1 MPLRLFTILLQSAR
15 EGIKSIIRETNKS
28 MKYSVR
34 ELSVCG
40 MMAALIC
47 VLAPVS
53 LPLVSEVPISLATL
67 AVMLCG
73 VLLGRNLGSLA
84 VLIYIILGA
93 IGLPVFAGW
102 SSGLGIILG
111 VTGGY
116 IIGYLPLAWISG
128 YFSEKFGKN
137 CRGFAKYAVLT
148 GGMILGNAVLYLIG
162 TIWFI
167 KATGMGLAAAMSV
180 CVIPFIPGD
189 LIKTAVVA
197 VLAERLESVSDA
209 VLRRSAAR

>member
-1 MPLRLFTILLQSAR
+1 
-15 EGIKSIIRETNKS
+15 

-34 ELSVCG
+34 ELSICG

-84 VLIYIILGA
+84 VLIYIVLGA

-102 SSGLGIILG
+102 TSGLGIVLG

-128 YFSEKFGKN
+128 YINEKFGKS
-137 CRGFAKYAVLT
+137 RKGAAKYAVLVS
-148 GGMILGNAVLYLIG
+148 GMILGNAVLYLLG
-162 TIWFI
+162 TIWFM
-167 KATGMGLAAAMSV
+167 KAAGMNLTAALAV

-209 VLRRSAAR
+209 ALRRSTVR